1 MTTSHVIECHHPSIL
16 PGNHPSPHPSPRP
29 SKYPSNHPSTQA
41 ITHAAPA
48 LPQYSLLVS
57 ADRVHREAAQRLRY
71 QVFSAE
77 PGFTIPTSP
86 DGRDADRHDEHCD
99 HILVRENATDEIVGC
114 YRMLPPDAA
123 VAAGGYY
130 TAAEFDLSALDPM
143 GNRIVEM
150 GRAVVA
156 PAHRNGAVLSMM
168 WSGILAYL
176 ELAGHSQV
184 MGAVSVPLE
193 GPIGQAPGANV
204 RAVRD
209 VALARR
215 HSPVSQRVVPLR
227 PVRVHGLSLDEI
239 RPAERPAI
247 PPLLRGYL
255 RMGAQICGEP
265 SHDPDFGVADF
276 LALQT
281 LDRANLR
288 YLDRLRSAAS
298 KLEAA

>member
-1 MTTSHVIECHHPSIL
+1 MTTSQVIECHQPIL
-16 PGNHPSPHPSPRP
+16 HIERPQPR
-29 SKYPSNHPSTQA
+29 
-41 ITHAAPA
+41 
-48 LPQYSLLVS
+48 YSLLVS

-71 QVFSAE
+71 QVFASE
-77 PGFTIPTSP
+77 PGFTIPHSA
-86 DGRDADRHDEHCD
+86 DALDADHYDEFCD

-130 TAAEFDLSALDPM
+130 TATEFDLSALDPAH
-143 GNRIVEM
+143 NRIVEM

-156 PAHRNGAVLSMM
+156 PAHRSGTVLSMM

-184 MGAVSVPLE
+184 MGAVSVPIA
-193 GPIGQAPGANV
+193 GPLGQEPAANV

-209 VALARR
+209 FALAK
-215 HSPVSQRVVPLR
+215 HANPAGQRVVPRNPVVIDGRALDDISASPR
-227 PVRVHGLSLDEI
+227 PQ
-239 RPAERPAI
+239 I

-255 RMGAQICGEP
+255 RMGATICGEP
-265 SHDPDFGVADF
+265 AHDPDFGVADF
-276 LALQT
+276 FALQS
-281 LDRANLR
+281 LAGANRR

-298 KLEAA
+298 KVEAA